1 MLGGPTRYADAEL
14 LHARLQCG
22 PMHAQEG
29 RGAVGSGYLPV
40 GFLESGDDA
49 LPFGVVKTRPQIL
62 TAGMAHWRRIGTKVQ
77 FVRRHPENSRAGQK
91 RFSLMLSPE
100 SASRISVS

>member
-1 MLGGPTRYADAEL
+1 MRMPSFCMRDCSVDRCMPRRAAAPLGPATFQL
-14 LHARLQCG
+14 
-22 PMHAQEG
+22 
-29 RGAVGSGYLPV
+29 V
-40 GFLESGDDA
+40 FLESGDDA